1 MNRHQ
6 VINILSDKT
15 SDSCHI
21 FGTPR
26 VALEDLANYVKQFD
40 KDAELVVYSAH
51 YQDYSSYEAAK
62 LLKALGYTRIYLYAG
77 GTADWHQQGLPTT
90 GDCTAEYIQR
100 THRPQI
106 YEDPKNI
113 DIITAQELSGKI
125 DILL

>member
-15 SDSCHI
+15 YDNCHI

-26 VALEDLANYVKQFD
+26 VALEDLADYVKQFD
-40 KDAELVVYSAH
+40 KGAELVVYSAH

-62 LLKALGYTRIYLYAG
+62 LLKALGYTRIYLYPG
-77 GTADWHQQGLPTT
+77 GTADWYQQGLPTT
-90 GDCTAEYIQR
+90 GDCTADYIYHAQ
-100 THRPQI
+100 RPQV
-106 YEDPKNI
+106 YEDPNTI
-113 DIITAQELSGKI
+113 DIITAQELSSKI